1 MGWETRQRGGRYY
14 TRSRREGGR
23 IVREYIGTGRV
34 AELAA
39 LLDEREREEREA
51 ARAEDRE
58 WRAQIEAADYLIDTL
73 CRGADVLARA
83 TLLAAGYHQ
92 HDRGAWRKRR
102 DHSHAAD
109 GED

>member
-34 AELAA
+34 AELVAM
-39 LLDEREREEREA
+39 LDEREREEREA

-58 WRAQIEAADYLIDTL
+58 RRAQIEATDDLIDAL
-73 CRGADVLARA
+73 CRGVGTLARA
-83 TLLAAGYHQ
+83 TLLAAGYPQ

-109 GED
+109 DQD